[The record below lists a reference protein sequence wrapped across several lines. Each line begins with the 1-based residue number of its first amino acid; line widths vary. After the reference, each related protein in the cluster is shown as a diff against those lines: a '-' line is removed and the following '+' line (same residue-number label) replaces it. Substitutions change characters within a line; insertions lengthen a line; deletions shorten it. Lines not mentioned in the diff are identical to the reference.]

1 MSKCV
6 HAIDEMIFLGCRING
21 GPFEEDKPLM
31 ATHGS
36 HDLEDEDAEDL
47 GADEEEAEEASNT
60 PGKVEGEAL
69 HSSLCDDIP
78 EEMDLRGP
86 KDLTLN
92 CKTSPRR

>member
-1 MSKCV
+1 MSECV
-6 HAIDEMIFLGCRING
+6 NAVDEIIFLGCRING

-36 HDLEDEDAEDL
+36 HDLEDDEAEDL

-60 PGKVEGEAL
+60 PRNVEGEAL
-69 HSSLCDDIP
+69 HSSLGDDIQ
-78 EEMDLRGP
+78 EEMDLSGP